1 MINYNNHNIT
11 GISYNNHSIKYVYG
25 CGGNLVW
32 TGETPPVFGLKL
44 YAEYS
49 TSETLE
55 IECNGQHLDQLE
67 PQHGGSPNITYMEKV
82 YIGGCAK
89 FIPQNTF
96 SDMATNLKEAIM
108 HDGITAIY
116 GSAFS
121 ALYKLSKV
129 TIPNSVTTI
138 GDGAFKGC
146 SGLTELNMG
155 TGVTTISF
163 DAFSG
168 CSQITS
174 NVILPSIESIG
185 DSAFSNCEKLNS
197 VTIGSACTT
206 IGNYAFYGC
215 SSLKSIVIKA
225 ITPPILGSATF
236 DGSTCPIYVPD
247 ESVEVFKDASTF
259 WKVFKDRIKPISEKP
274 NYP

>member
-32 TGETPPVFGLKL
+32 TGETPPVFDLKL
-44 YAEYS
+44 YAEYT

-89 FIPQNTF
+89 SIPQNTF
-96 SDMATNLKEAIM
+96 TNIATNLKEAIM
-108 HDGITAIY
+108 YDGITAIY
-116 GSAFS
+116 SSAFS
-121 ALYKLSKV
+121 ELYKLSKV
-129 TIPNSVTTI
+129 TIPNSVTNI
-138 GDGAFKGC
+138 AGNAFKGC
-146 SGLTELNMG
+146 SGLTELNIG

-163 DAFSG
+163 DAFNG

-174 NVILPSIESIG
+174 NIILPSIEGI
-185 DSAFSNCEKLNS
+185 DTSAFRNCEKLNS
-197 VTIGSACTT
+197 VTIGSACTF
-206 IGNYAFYGC
+206 IRNNAFYGC
-215 SSLKSIVIKA
+215 SGLTSITIKA
-225 ITPPILGSATF
+225 ITPPTLGSATF

-247 ESVEVFKDASTF
+247 ESVDVYKDASSF
-259 WKVFKDRIKPISEKP
+259 WRELKDRIKPISEKP
-274 NYP
+274 NYL